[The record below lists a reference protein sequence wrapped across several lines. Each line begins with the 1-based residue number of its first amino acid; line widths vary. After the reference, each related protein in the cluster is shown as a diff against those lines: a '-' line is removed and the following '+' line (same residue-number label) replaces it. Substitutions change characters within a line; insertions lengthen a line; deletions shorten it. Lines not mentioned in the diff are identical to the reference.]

1 MKITELLRYLDNG
14 YFIDRSRQIEA
25 ATLIR
30 QLQESNQSLMD
41 GMVKY
46 AEEVVAARRDLSEAT
61 RGQK

>member
-46 AEEVVAARRDLSEAT
+46 AEEVVALRRDLSEAT

>member
-30 QLQESNQSLMD
+30 QLQKSNQSLMD

-46 AEEVVAARRDLSEAT
+46 AEEVVALRRDLSEAT

>member
-30 QLQESNQSLMD
+30 QLQESNQSLSE
-41 GMVKY
+41 GMIKY
-46 AEEVVAARRDLSEAT
+46 AEELAALRRDLSEAT

>member
-46 AEEVVAARRDLSEAT
+46 AEEVVALRRDLSEAT
-61 RGQK
+61 KGQK